1 MALVINST
9 TGVIDV
15 SASTAGTYVVT
26 YTVPNVGFVSRTITI
41 NSTPTAGITGATSYC
56 EGTGGVTLAS
66 SGGVSGDTF
75 SWLKNDQA
83 TGLTTSQITGQ
94 TNGSYTVQ
102 ISRPNTGD
110 SACVDTSASFTV
122 TELPSQD
129 ARFVYQ
135 NSSYAQDGTDPTP
148 TIIGDS
154 GGSFNQPQGLSINS
168 STGQIDLSA
177 SSVGT
182 YTVTYSL
189 PAPCP
194 ATQSQTVGITAAS
207 YESVY
212 SVGLDGVND
221 YLVENYYN
229 ALSGQQYFTISLW
242 FYIQFPSASEIA
254 GNIEFQ
260 PLITAWTNPYL
271 YIIRYNGTS
280 MQFYQRTSGNQNKL
294 TQATV
299 GTLEHNRWYHV
310 VAVKDGS
317 VNRLYLD
324 GVLKA
329 SLSNTSTMKSA
340 NVGCRIGQY
349 GTSYGSFLVDEVT
362 QYTSAFTNAN
372 VVTQYNNGLP
382 TTPIG
387 SPVNWWKMGEDSAGN
402 ASTIANDGSGNNFLT
417 RTNGA
422 SFFVEPAGIFN
433 QRSIDFDG
441 VNDRINFGD
450 TEEWSFTDG
459 SVSNCYDSPFSITA
473 WIKSSDGAGG
483 ILGKYAGGG
492 YEWLLYL
499 ISGQIRLIIRQHDSE
514 YGYPYK
520 LVRTGSNA
528 ITNNTWTHI
537 TATYSGDHT
546 QDDWGMKIYRNGSL
560 ISVSR
565 SSSGTYCKMLD
576 TGSSMGMGAYAGTG
590 GGEFDGK
597 IDECA
602 LFDYV
607 LSANAVSEIYNS
619 GSPQIDLNSL
629 SNATTDPI
637 MWARGGDRDRFSVL
651 TNRGSVSQNG
661 TYTNMAIGD
670 INYDVKT

>member
-41 NSTPTAGITGATSYC
+41 NSTPTAGIVGATSYC
-56 EGTGGVTLAS
+56 AGTGGTNLNS
-66 SGGVSGDTF
+66 SGGQSGDLY
-75 SWLKNDQA
+75 SWTKNGA
-83 TGLTTSQITGQ
+83 STGLTTQNITGQ
-94 TNGSYTVQ
+94 LNGTYAVT
-102 ISRPNTGD
+102 ITRPNSGD
-110 SACVDTSASFTV
+110 APCLDTSSNHVV
-122 TELPSQD
+122 TEIASQNTS
-129 ARFVYQ
+129 FNYQ

-148 TIIGDS
+148 IVSGDS
-154 GGSFNQPQGLSINS
+154 GGTFTASPSGLSINS

-177 SSVGT
+177 SSVNS
-182 YTVTYSL
+182 YTITYSL

-194 ATQSQTVGITAAS
+194 STTSRTVGITAAS
-207 YESVY
+207 YTSVY

-242 FYIQFPSASEIA
+242 FYIQFPSAAEIL
-254 GNIEFQ
+254 NNTDFQ

-271 YIIRYNGTS
+271 YILRYNGTS
-280 MQFYQRTSGNQNKL
+280 LQFYQRTSVNSNKL

-310 VAVKDGS
+310 VAVK
-317 VNRLYLD
+317 NNTTNTLYLD

-340 NVGCRIGQY
+340 NVGSRIGQY
-349 GTSYGSFLVDEVT
+349 GGSYGSFLVDEVT
-362 QYTSAFTNAN
+362 QYTTAFTQAN
-372 VVTQYNNGLP
+372 VTSQYNNGVP
-382 TTPIG
+382 TSPVG

-441 VNDRINFGD
+441 VNDRINMGD
-450 TEEWSFTDG
+450 AEEWSFIG
-459 SVSNCYDSPFSITA
+459 AEEGEDSPMSIVA
-473 WIKSSDGAGG
+473 WIKTDTNAGG
-483 ILGKYAGGG
+483 FLGKYSGAG
-492 YEWLLYL
+492 YEWLFYML
-499 ISGQIRLIIRQHDSE
+499 SGQLRFIVRQHDSE
-514 YGYPYK
+514 AGYPYK
-520 LVRTGSNA
+520 LVNTA
-528 ITNNTWTHI
+528 TNTISTNTWTHI
-537 TATYSGDHT
+537 AVTYSGDHT
-546 QDDWGMKIYRNGSL
+546 QNDYGMRVYRNGSQM
-560 ISVSR
+560 SVTR
-565 SSSGTYCKMLD
+565 GSSGVYENMLD
-576 TGSSMGMGAYAGTG
+576 TTSSMGMGAYAGHTSG
-590 GGEFDGK
+590 GQFNGK

-602 LFDYV
+602 LFDYRI
-607 LSANAVSEIYNS
+607 SGNAVSEIYNS

-637 MWARGGDRDRFSVL
+637 FWARGGDRDRFSTL
-651 TNRGSVSQNG
+651 TNRGSVSDNG
-661 TYTNMAIGD
+661 TYTNMAIDD
-670 INYDVKT
+670 INFEVKT